1 MMLSPRLIQLF
12 TMLLKEERPVPVQK
26 LAEDVKVSK
35 RTVQREL
42 DNTEGFLKKYG
53 LRLSTKAGTG
63 IWLEGEKH
71 SKDLLMEELESN
83 ETIDFINKEKRR
95 TSLILEI
102 LKDREPKKL
111 YYYSNIL
118 GVSEATISS
127 DMEAIKEWF
136 ERFDLMLIRKQGY
149 GVTLEGTER
158 NYRLAVKRFLD
169 ENTDDLDI
177 RVAIGERKWS
187 VLGEFYEKENKG
199 IFQLID
205 YKVLEQVVQCLSSI
219 MDKKLIKLTNSSYC
233 SLVLHIT
240 IAIMRIKSQDVL
252 SADAKET
259 DKIIYHEDYELALRI
274 AESLEKEFYI
284 RIPEA
289 EIAYI
294 LLHISGSKLQSI
306 DINADMDK
314 GKVVSEEL
322 LELINELID
331 IYDKDN
337 AYELKQDEEFVIGLL
352 AHLKPTFIRLRNGLS
367 ITNPLLS
374 QIQETYP
381 DIYGKC
387 QEVGKHI
394 EKKYGFTVPEDEIG
408 YLVMHFGAAGVRL
421 QDKKESIRKVDL
433 GIICV
438 SGIGISRLMHSKL
451 KNFLKDRVQIYT
463 YGKEDLSPGV
473 LKNLDFMISNVDI
486 DETRADVLMVSPLLT
501 EKELKQIDEK
511 VKLYAKT
518 PKKNSK
524 DSAFSKQLEHI
535 NFFINQI
542 KGILKDFQFM
552 KVSEKISF
560 EELLVAVT
568 EKISPFNANR
578 LIIQEDI
585 KRREKIS
592 SQVFP
597 EYGFAL
603 LHSRTRG
610 VVKPNFSLCVTKDR
624 TPFADNYFKG
634 IRAVVIMLIPEDDE
648 AKVNGDIMGYVSS
661 QLIED
666 GEFLRL
672 IFTGEQERVKD
683 YLEKILRQYFK
694 QYLETV

>member
-1 MMLSPRLIQLF
+1 MMLSPRLMQLF
-12 TMLLKEERPVPVQK
+12 TILLKEERPVPVQK

-53 LRLSTKAGTG
+53 LRLNTKAGTG

-71 SKDLLMEELESN
+71 SKDLLLEELESN
-83 ETIDFINKEKRR
+83 ETIDYINKEKRR

-136 ERFDLMLIRKQGY
+136 DRFDLTLIRKQGY

-169 ENTDDLDI
+169 ENTADMDI
-177 RVAIGERKWS
+177 RQAIGERKWS

-240 IAIMRIKSQDVL
+240 IAIMRIKSQDTL
-252 SADAKET
+252 PADAKET

-274 AESLEKEFYI
+274 AESLEKEFHI

-306 DINADMDK
+306 DLNVDIDK
-314 GKVVSEEL
+314 GKVVSEEI

-331 IYDKDN
+331 IYDKDS

-352 AHLKPTFIRLRNGLS
+352 AHLKPTFIRLQNGLS

-387 QEVGKHI
+387 QEVGKYI
-394 EKKYGFTVPEDEIG
+394 EEKYGFTVPEDEVG

-421 QDKKESIRKVDL
+421 QDKRESIRKVDL

-473 LKNLDFMISNVDI
+473 LKNLDFMISNVEI
-486 DETRADVLMVSPLLT
+486 EETGADVLMVSPLLT

-518 PKKNSK
+518 PKKSSK

-552 KVSEKISF
+552 KVSEQISF
-560 EELLVAVT
+560 EELLVAVS

-624 TPFADNYFKG
+624 APFADNYFKG

-666 GEFLRL
+666 GKFLKL
-672 IFTGEQERVKD
+672 IFTGEQEMVKD

>member
-12 TMLLKEERPVPVQK
+12 TILLKEDKVVSVKK

-53 LRLSTKAGTG
+53 LRLNTKAGTG

-71 SKDLLMEELESN
+71 SKDRLLEELESN
-83 ETIDFINKEKRR
+83 ETIDYVDKEKRR

-118 GVSEATISS
+118 GVSEATISN

-136 ERFDLMLIRKQGY
+136 DRFELTLIRKQGY
-149 GVTLEGTER
+149 GVTLEGTEK

-169 ENTDDLDI
+169 ENAENADLKL
-177 RVAIGERKWS
+177 AIGERKWS

-205 YKVLEQVVQCLSSI
+205 YNILRQVLQCLSSI
-219 MDKKLIKLTNSSYC
+219 RDKKLIKLTNNSYG

-240 IAIMRIKSQDVL
+240 IAIMRIKSRDL
-252 SADAKET
+252 LPGDAKAA
-259 DKIIYHEDYELALRI
+259 DKIMYHEDYALAVRI
-274 AESLEKEFYI
+274 AESLEKEFQI

-294 LLHISGSKLQSI
+294 LLHISGSKIQSV
-306 DINADMDK
+306 DMKGDK
-314 GKVVSEEL
+314 DKDREVSEEL
-322 LELINELID
+322 LELVDEMID
-331 IYDKDN
+331 VYDRDSS
-337 AYELKQDEEFVIGLL
+337 YELKQDEEFVMGLL
-352 AHLKPTFIRLRNGLS
+352 AHLKPTFIRLKNGLS
-367 ITNPLLS
+367 ITNPLLL

-381 DIYGKC
+381 EIYGKC
-387 QEVGKHI
+387 KLVGAYI
-394 EKKYGFTVPEDEIG
+394 EKRYGFLVPEDEIG

-421 QDKKESIRKVDL
+421 LDKKESLRKVDL

-438 SGIGISRLMHSKL
+438 SGIGVSRLMHSKL
-451 KNFLKDRVQIYT
+451 KNFLKERVQIYT

-473 LKNLDFMISNVDI
+473 LKNLDFMISNI
-486 DETRADVLMVSPLLT
+486 ELDEPGADVLMVSPLLT
-501 EKELKQIDEK
+501 DRELKQIDEK
-511 VKLYAKT
+511 VRLYAKT
-518 PKKNSK
+518 PKKNSA
-524 DSAFSKQLEHI
+524 DSEFSRQLEHI

-542 KGILKDFQFM
+542 KGILKDFQYI
-552 KVSEKISF
+552 KVSENISF
-560 EELLVAVT
+560 EELLVAVS
-568 EKISPFNANR
+568 ERISPFNANR
-578 LIIQEDI
+578 VVIQEDI

-592 SQVFP
+592 SQIIP

-603 LHSRTRG
+603 LHSRTGG

-624 TPFADNYFKG
+624 KSFSDPYFKG

-648 AKVNGDIMGYVSS
+648 AKVNGNIMGFVSS

-666 GEFLRL
+666 TKFLNL
-672 IFTGEQERVKD
+672 IFTGEQEEIKD
-683 YLEKILRQYFK
+683 YLEYILRLYFK
-694 QYLETV
+694 QYLEAI